1 MVDYASKYWGITMAE
16 EEAVRE
22 KNFPLVHIQTA
33 IAWFMVRAFCT
44 EDTETIL
51 DAGAGAGRYSIPLAK
66 SGYDVTHLD
75 ISKDMIET
83 ANTISMKEGVKEI
96 RFIQGDICNMDVFQ
110 DREFDMTL
118 CFDAPISYTFPNQ
131 KKAIKELLRVTNSL
145 VMLMVSNRNGV
156 IPFMIDFDISG
167 EYLDPAWSLGKRQM
181 DPFYI
186 TKKVME
192 KGVEEWPRD
201 IKSYLEESGK
211 DAPADYSFKVDE
223 IVGLIEENS
232 NFEVVKIGGPG
243 ALARSIKP
251 ESLETIIKDDR
262 LFSQFIELSLEY
274 DFDKFN
280 IGLGAVNLL
289 IVAKRK

>member
-1 MVDYASKYWGITMAE
+1 MAE

-22 KNFPLVHIQTA
+22 EKFPLVQIQTA
-33 IAWFMVRAFCT
+33 IARFMVKAFCT

-75 ISKDMIET
+75 ISKDMIEM
-83 ANTISMKEGVKEI
+83 AKAVSRKDGVEKI
-96 RFIQGDICNMDVFQ
+96 RFIQGDICNLELFQ

-118 CFDAPISYTFPNQ
+118 CFDAPVSYTYPHQ
-131 KKAIKELLRVTNSL
+131 KKAIEELLRVTDSL

-156 IPFMIDFDISG
+156 IPFMVDFDISG
-167 EYLDPAWSLGKRQM
+167 EYLDPEWSHEKRKV
-181 DPFYI
+181 DPLYI
-186 TKKVME
+186 TEKVME

-201 IKSYLEESGK
+201 IKAYLVESGK
-211 DAPADYSFKVDE
+211 DTPADYSFKVDE
-223 IVGLIEENS
+223 IVGLIEKNS

-251 ESLETIIKDDR
+251 ESLEAIIKDDE
-262 LFSQFIELSLEY
+262 LFSRFVDLSMKF
-274 DFDKFN
+274 DFDKNN
-280 IGLGAVNLL
+280 IGLGAVNLMV
-289 IVAKRK
+289 IAKRK